1 MIGKNENSSYV
12 TSIDWGT
19 IAIYVG
25 LVLLGIVNIYAAV
38 YDNTSGFF
46 DFSSR
51 AGSQMIWFGVALV
64 LAMFIMLLDGKY
76 YYTWAYPIYWFS
88 VLLLISVLLFGEE
101 NKGAKSWLMF
111 GGKDGFGF
119 QPSEFVKVSVALALA
134 RFMNEYGFNLKSRQ
148 SLIKVFAIIG
158 IPLMLVLSQNDT
170 GSALVFLSFMFMLF
184 REGLNPWIY
193 IVGLVLIALFVLS
206 FLFQPIAVL
215 IMLMC
220 ATLLVSAIISRSW
233 RDKLT
238 YAAAT
243 TLLSLLVYFVLLCFT
258 SVSYY
263 VSLLVAIV
271 ISIPL
276 VVLYSWRRQ
285 IYSNILSTIF
295 FVASVGFTFSIGYVF
310 SKMQL
315 HQQKR
320 ILDLLGVESDLDKW
334 GYNVHQSKIAIGSGG
349 FFGKGFLEGTQTK
362 YNFVP
367 EQATDFIFCTVG
379 EEWGFVGSAFVIG
392 LFGLLIFRL
401 MKMGERQ
408 REAFGR
414 VYCYSVASVFIM
426 HMFVN
431 IGMTIG
437 VMPVIGIPLPFFSY
451 GGSSLVAF
459 TILLFVAIKLDSSQ
473 KEIFY

>member
-263 VSLLVAIV
+263 VSLLIAIV
-271 ISIPL
+271 I
-276 VVLYSWRRQ
+276 
-285 IYSNILSTIF
+285 
-295 FVASVGFTFSIGYVF
+295 
-310 SKMQL
+310 
-315 HQQKR
+315 
-320 ILDLLGVESDLDKW
+320 
-334 GYNVHQSKIAIGSGG
+334 
-349 FFGKGFLEGTQTK
+349 
-362 YNFVP
+362 
-367 EQATDFIFCTVG
+367 
-379 EEWGFVGSAFVIG
+379 
-392 LFGLLIFRL
+392 
-401 MKMGERQ
+401 
-408 REAFGR
+408 
-414 VYCYSVASVFIM
+414 
-426 HMFVN
+426 
-431 IGMTIG
+431 
-437 VMPVIGIPLPFFSY
+437 
-451 GGSSLVAF
+451 
-459 TILLFVAIKLDSSQ
+459 
-473 KEIFY
+473 